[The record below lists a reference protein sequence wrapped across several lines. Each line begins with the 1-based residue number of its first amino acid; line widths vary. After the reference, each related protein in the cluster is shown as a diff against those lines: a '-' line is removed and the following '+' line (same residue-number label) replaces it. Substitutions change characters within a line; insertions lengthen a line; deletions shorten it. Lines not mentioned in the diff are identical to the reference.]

1 MQIKNSNIKDQIF
14 KMAEVRGAD
23 KTFCPSEIARKLD
36 PENWHQYMKKVREC
50 GKELI
55 QKNELVC
62 TQGVKIVDPL
72 KAKGPIRFG
81 LATSQRSSI

>member
-1 MQIKNSNIKDQIF
+1 
-14 KMAEVRGAD
+14 MAKVRGTD
-23 KTFCPSEIARKLD
+23 KTFCLSAIARKLD
-36 PENWHQYMKKVREC
+36 PKNWHQYMKKVREC

-62 TQGVKIVDPL
+62 TQEGKIVDPH

-81 LATSQRSSI
+81 LATFQRSSI

>member
-1 MQIKNSNIKDQIF
+1 
-14 KMAEVRGAD
+14 
-23 KTFCPSEIARKLD
+23 
-36 PENWHQYMKKVREC
+36 MKKVREC

-62 TQGVKIVDPL
+62 TQGGKIVDPL